1 MFSSF
6 KIEIG
11 SYALKLFE
19 IVIKDEN
26 QSRHLSLS
34 SLKLL

>member
-1 MFSSF
+1 M
-6 KIEIG
+6 EIA

-19 IVIKDEN
+19 IMIKDEN
-26 QSRHLSLS
+26 QSRHLSLL